1 MTKGQLAMA
10 VAMIYPDTEQ
20 GKKSDDETS
29 SVTEEV
35 APSRLS
41 YARTVLTYAPDLA
54 ANVLTGSASLD
65 DAYKTMREVKRGAG
79 FRRSWRST

>member
-1 MTKGQLAMA
+1 MSKGQRAMA
-10 VAMIYPDTEQ
+10 VALIYPDTEQ

-41 YARTVLTYAPDLA
+41 YARTIIKYAPDLA
-54 ANVLTGSASLD
+54 ANVLAGSASLD
-65 DAYKTMREVKRGAG
+65 EAYKTAREVKRGAWV
-79 FRRSWRST
+79 RRGWRST